1 MGLFVAIVWISLGAW
16 DAHKDKKR
24 RKATQK
30 ALRES
35 KEAEA
40 REAAKDDKILGEVQ
54 AFYDGI

>member
-1 MGLFVAIVWISLGAW
+1 MGVFVLMVWISFSAW

-24 RKATQK
+24 RKAAQK
-30 ALRES
+30 ALREA

-40 REAAKDDKILGEVQ
+40 RESAKDDKILGEVQ